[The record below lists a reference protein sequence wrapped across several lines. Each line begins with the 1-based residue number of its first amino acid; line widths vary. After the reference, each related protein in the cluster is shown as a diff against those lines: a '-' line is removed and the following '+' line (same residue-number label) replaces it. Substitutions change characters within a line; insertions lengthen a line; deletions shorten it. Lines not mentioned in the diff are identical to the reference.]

1 MDIKITI
8 DTSGFNFNDVDID
21 EVIQQEI
28 EKTAYKIERGAKANC
43 PVDTGRLRGSIT
55 TEIGS
60 LQADI
65 GSNVE
70 YAGYVHDGTYKMGAR
85 PFLETAAE
93 AEIGG
98 LEERIIAA
106 IERLL

>member
-1 MDIKITI
+1 MDIRITV
-8 DTSGFNFNDVDID
+8 DTSGFNFNDVDVNQ
-21 EVIQQEI
+21 VIQQEI

-70 YAGYVHDGTYKMGAR
+70 
-85 PFLETAAE
+85 LTAAP
-93 AEIGG
+93 
-98 LEERIIAA
+98 LYRNVY
-106 IERLL
+106 

>member
-1 MDIKITI
+1 MMKVMIYAELIGNYKKLRIKSHSDNKI
-8 DTSGFNFNDVDID
+8 D
-21 EVIQQEI
+21 
-28 EKTAYKIERGAKANC
+28 
-43 PVDTGRLRGSIT
+43 
-55 TEIGS
+55 
-60 LQADI
+60 
-65 GSNVE
+65 
-70 YAGYVHDGTYKMGAR
+70 AGYVHDGTYKMGAR